1 MKKLTIA
8 TALALSVLTATAADV
23 SVSTVRD
30 MTTEQNGYRVTVAL
44 PLANLSATKV
54 EGNYVRWAIGHN
66 FPLTSVGPVALS
78 ASLAGVYHN
87 TQKSSSEDGYGFTVG
102 GKATMPVTKNVNVVA
117 SIERFTGQ
125 SRISNSDGNTAS
137 LGLNVKF

>member
-1 MKKLTIA
+1 MKKMTIA
-8 TALALSVLTATAADV
+8 AAFALSVLTATAADV
-23 SVSTVRD
+23 SVSGVRD
-30 MTTEQNGYRVTVAL
+30 MTSEQHGYRVTVAL
-44 PLANLSATKV
+44 PIATFSATKV
-54 EGNYVRWAIGHN
+54 EGNYVRWAVGHN

-78 ASLAGVYHN
+78 ATLAGVYHN

-102 GKATMPVTKNVNVVA
+102 GKATMPVAKNVNVVA
-117 SIERFTGQ
+117 SLERFTGQ

>member
-1 MKKLTIA
+1 MLT
-8 TALALSVLTATAADV
+8 SDW
-23 SVSTVRD
+23 R
-30 MTTEQNGYRVTVAL
+30 
-44 PLANLSATKV
+44 NLSNNALTTKLAYDMV
-54 EGNYVRWAIGHN
+54 
-66 FPLTSVGPVALS
+66 S
-78 ASLAGVYHN
+78 AAMLQSGIKI

-117 SIERFTGQ
+117 SLERFTGQ